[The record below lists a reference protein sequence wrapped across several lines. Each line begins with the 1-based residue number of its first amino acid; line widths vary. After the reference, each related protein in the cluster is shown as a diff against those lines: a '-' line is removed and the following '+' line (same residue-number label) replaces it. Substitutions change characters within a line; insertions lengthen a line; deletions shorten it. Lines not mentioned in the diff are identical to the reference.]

1 METKR
6 KFIILHP
13 AAGSYQV
20 MHYTWTDEMM
30 ISYRKKYG
38 IKDFSP
44 ESQDLFG
51 VVLLKH
57 KRASGWE
64 LIKSGKIKSALDV
77 YSYEWASLPPPRYGQ
92 PVNDLETCLKF
103 SSIRVFGT
111 RP

>member
-38 IKDFSP
+38 IKDFPHLNAVITIS
-44 ESQDLFG
+44 S
-51 VVLLKH
+51 
-57 KRASGWE
+57 
-64 LIKSGKIKSALDV
+64 KSIPFYEAVFDAMKSAIF
-77 YSYEWASLPPPRYGQ
+77 
-92 PVNDLETCLKF
+92 LKKV
-103 SSIRVFGT
+103 VFWLKKKSFT
-111 RP
+111 DHLFTLKTYFR